1 MLGLYRGSA
10 VKLTMPVQRILRK
23 EAPSVPPVPCPRH
36 RWNAFEALA
45 PHVIWAMDICYLYTN
60 QQDGFDRYLI
70 ILYAALDKT
79 FFCALVELVS
89 GASRTE
95 TAWNG

>member
-1 MLGLYRGSA
+1 
-10 VKLTMPVQRILRK
+10 MPVQRILRK

-79 FFCALVELVS
+79 FFFALVELVS
-89 GASRTE
+89 GASITE